1 MEPLDIVFLLN
12 NNLIGF
18 TQSARRHRVGRE
30 RVRHVLRHVAA
41 LTVDEGP
48 PLRLLLVG
56 EDHTGR
62 RLEVVAV
69 WEFPRLIVIHAM
81 DARQAII
88 RRYEEGMR
96 VDQES

>member
-1 MEPLDIVFLLN
+1 MEPLDVAFLLN
-12 NNLIGF
+12 NNFIGF
-18 TQSARRHRVGRE
+18 TQSARRHRIGRALI
-30 RVRHVLRHVAA
+30 RHVLLQATAV
-41 LTVDEGP
+41 TVDSGP

-69 WEFPRLIVIHAM
+69 WESPRVIVIHAM
-81 DARQAII
+81 DARLAVV

-96 VDQES
+96 NGQEQ